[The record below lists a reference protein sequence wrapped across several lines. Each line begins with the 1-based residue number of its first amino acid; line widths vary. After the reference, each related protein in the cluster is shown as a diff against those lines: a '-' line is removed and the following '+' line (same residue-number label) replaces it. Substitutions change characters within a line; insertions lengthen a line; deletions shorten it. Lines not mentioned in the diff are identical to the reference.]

1 MDIVVVVCAAFLVL
15 YVATKGIMGSF
26 PQVSGFW
33 LPVDKKVDRETLGQ
47 ASYADHLKKI
57 LPEKAY
63 GCIYF
68 SLDMQTWFL
77 QNQLYPRMF
86 SVVEESADIN
96 DCGLVI
102 SQFWPRT
109 NPLLVEIDNFNG
121 NYLYEVKGNVY

>member
-57 LPEKAY
+57 TLPTDVQCSGRERRYK
-63 GCIYF
+63 
-68 SLDMQTWFL
+68 
-77 QNQLYPRMF
+77 
-86 SVVEESADIN
+86 
-96 DCGLVI
+96 
-102 SQFWPRT
+102 
-109 NPLLVEIDNFNG
+109 
-121 NYLYEVKGNVY
+121 